1 MSDGCYQRR
10 KYGHLPVVDTLARYL
25 YSRAVDHRVRIA
37 IGSVLARCEDVR
49 WDDLDMV
56 LHVVREQT
64 YLRATVD
71 DVEGAARVALY
82 FADYDR
88 EVVKACARRYVD

>member
-1 MSDGCYQRR
+1 MSDGCYVRR
-10 KYGHLPVVDTLARYL
+10 RYGRTPVHDQLARYL
-25 YSRAVDHRVRIA
+25 YSRAVDHRVRVA
-37 IGSVLARCEDVR
+37 IGAVLARCEDVR
-49 WDDLDMV
+49 SDDLDMV

-71 DVEGAARVALY
+71 DVGAAVRTALV

-88 EVVKACARRYVD
+88 ALAPAS